1 MLVTVTKEHLARAWI
16 NKTCLLYEAIKDVDP
31 SVISTQAYSYT
42 RDGVSKIIPKGP
54 RRNACI
60 NLLRLFD
67 EKEIDLVLNCLPQTF
82 DFFDN
87 V

>member
-1 MLVTVTKEHLARAWI
+1 MLITVTKDHLDRAI
-16 NKTCLLYEAIKDVDP
+16 TNNTCILYEAIKDVDP

-42 RDGVSKIIPKGP
+42 RDGVSKIIHKGP

-60 NLLRLFD
+60 NLLKLFD
-67 EKEIDLVLNCLPQTF
+67 AKELDLVLICLPQTF